1 MSDALTPMMQ
11 QYHRLKREIPPDA
24 MLLFRLGDFYEM
36 FFGDAEE
43 GSRLLDL
50 TLTQRQGMP
59 MCGMPYHAA
68 EGYIAQILKAG
79 RRVAICDQMEA
90 PRPGQVVRREI
101 TQILTPGSILDA
113 GQLEPKQNNFLA
125 AVAPV
130 SGTPAV
136 GGSADG
142 SIVYGVAALDLT
154 TGEFFAGD
162 FPTPEALRDALGR
175 ISPAEVVVAQGHKID
190 LETAALSNG
199 SGERLGY
206 LLVEHDAWSF
216 SPEAAEHTLR
226 DHFKTASLDGFGLGG
241 ATGKGGSAAAAGA
254 LSAAGG
260 LLHYLGHELR
270 RSLGHVHTLRLW
282 QREDI
287 LIIDAATRRNLELVD
302 PLRPG
307 AGQTTL
313 LAAVDRTVTS
323 GGGRLLRQWLLAPL
337 RDLPGIERRQSVVA
351 WARANQPERNALQE
365 RLRHVRDVER
375 LVARLVQGSGNARDL
390 IALRVSLE
398 QLPGLREALEK
409 HAVAALRELGGQITP
424 LPDLAC
430 LYSRALADDPPIL
443 LKEGGL
449 IRAGY
454 HAALEELRAASVEGQ
469 EWLAALQRREQE
481 RTGIRSLKVRYNQVF
496 GYYIEISMANLGA
509 VPADY
514 TRKQTLAN
522 AERFVTPELK
532 EMESKI
538 LGAQERSRQLEYE
551 LFLDLRS
558 AAVPHLR
565 AIQDTARALHE
576 IDVLLGWGALAQE
589 RDYVQ
594 PEMNDGGLLLFEEAR
609 HPVLEQLPANE
620 KFVPNDVRLDV
631 ETERLVILTGPNMAG
646 KSTYIRQIAVLALLA
661 HCGCFVPARRAV
673 VGLLDRIFTRV
684 GASDDL
690 GRGQSTFM
698 VEMNETAN
706 ILNHATSRSLVILDE
721 IGRGTSTFDG
731 LSIAWSVAEYLNTTL
746 RARTLFATHYHE
758 LTELARLLPATKNY
772 NVAVREWGDQVVFL
786 HKIVPGGTDK
796 SYGIQV
802 ARLAGLP
809 APVLK
814 RAKEVLRQLEEDQI
828 DDAGQPRLAKAKQK
842 KEKARD
848 VLRELDLFGRGGGLE
863 GQPPA

>member
-1 MSDALTPMMQ
+1 MHLASIFQKNSAQLLATRLSSPSMSDALTPMMQ
-11 QYHRLKREIPPDA
+11 QYHRLKREIPADA

-36 FFGDAEE
+36 FFSDAEE

-50 TLTQRQGMP
+50 TLTQRQGTP

-79 RRVAICDQMEA
+79 KRVAICDQMEA

-125 AVAPV
+125 AVSPMAE
-130 SGTPAV
+130 GF
-136 GGSADG
+136 
-142 SIVYGVAALDLT
+142 GVAALDLT

-162 FPTPEALRDALGR
+162 FPTPEALRDAIGR
-175 ISPAEVVVAQGHKID
+175 LNPAEVVVAQGHKID
-190 LETAALSNG
+190 LETSALS
-199 SGERLGY
+199 SGERVGY

-216 SPEAAEHTLR
+216 SPDAAEHTLR
-226 DHFKTASLDGFGLGG
+226 DHFKTASLDGFGLV
-241 ATGKGGSAAAAGA
+241 SAPSKETSTAGA

-270 RSLGHVHTLRLW
+270 RNLGHVHTLRLW
-282 QREDI
+282 QREDVLI
-287 LIIDAATRRNLELVD
+287 LDAATRRNLEIVD
-302 PLRPG
+302 PLRLG
-307 AGQTTL
+307 SGQTTL
-313 LAAVDRTVTS
+313 LSAVDRTVTA

-337 RDLPGIERRQSVVA
+337 RNLPCIERRQRVVA
-351 WARANQPERNALQE
+351 WAKINQLERNALQD
-365 RLRHVRDVER
+365 RLRQIRDVER

-398 QLPGLREALEK
+398 QLPALRGSLEK
-409 HAVAALRELGGQITP
+409 HPVVALRELGQQITP
-424 LPDLAC
+424 LPELAT
-430 LYSRALADDPPIL
+430 LYSQALADDPPIL

-469 EWLAALQRREQE
+469 EWLADLQRREQE

-496 GYYIEISMANLGA
+496 GYYIEISTANLGS

-565 AIQDTARALHE
+565 TIQETSRALHQ

-589 RDYVQ
+589 RDYFQ
-594 PEMNDGGLLLFEEAR
+594 PEMNDGGLLLLEEAR

-620 KFVPNDVRLDV
+620 KFVPNDVRLDLD
-631 ETERLVILTGPNMAG
+631 TERLVILTGPNMAG
-646 KSTYIRQIAVLALLA
+646 KSTYIRQIGVLALLA

-673 VGLLDRIFTRV
+673 VGLMDRIFTRV

-731 LSIAWSVAEYLNTTL
+731 LSIAWSVAEYLNSTL

-758 LTELARLLPATKNY
+758 LTELAKLLPATKNY
-772 NVAVREWGDQVVFL
+772 NVAVREWGDHIVFL
-786 HKIVPGGTDK
+786 RKIVPGGTDK

-809 APVLK
+809 AAVLK

-828 DDAGQPRLAKAKQK
+828 DDKGLPKMAKAKQK
-842 KEKARD
+842 KDKARE
-848 VLRELDLFGRGGGLE
+848 VLRELDLFGRGD
-863 GQPPA
+863 

>member
-50 TLTQRQGMP
+50 TLTQRQGTP

-68 EGYIAQILKAG
+68 EGYIAQLLKAG

-90 PRPGQVVRREI
+90 PRPGQVVRREV

-125 AVAPV
+125 AIAPAE
-130 SGTPAV
+130 GGIAAGAPAV
-136 GGSADG
+136 GSNAE
-142 SIVYGVAALDLT
+142 SSYGVAALDLT

-162 FPTPEALRDALGR
+162 FSGAEALRDALGR
-175 ISPAEVVVAQGHKID
+175 ISPAEVVVAQGHRLD
-190 LETAALSNG
+190 LETSVLSNG
-199 SGERLGY
+199 ERPAY

-216 SPEAAEHTLR
+216 SPDAAEHTLR
-226 DHFKTASLDGFGLGG
+226 DHFKTASLDGFGLAG
-241 ATGKGGSAAAAGA
+241 ATGKDGSATGA

-270 RSLGHVHTLRLW
+270 RSLGHVHTLRFW
-282 QREDI
+282 QRDDVLI
-287 LIIDAATRRNLELVD
+287 LDAATRRNLELVD

-307 AGQTTL
+307 AGQGAGRTTIL
-313 LAAVDRTVTS
+313 SAVDRTVTS

-337 RDLPGIERRQSVVA
+337 RDLVAIGRRQSVVA
-351 WARANQPERNALQE
+351 WARANQHERNALQE
-365 RLRHVRDVER
+365 RLRQVRDVER
-375 LVARLVQGSGNARDL
+375 LVARLVQGGGNARDL
-390 IALRVSLE
+390 IGLRVSLE
-398 QLPGLREALEK
+398 QLPGLREALER
-409 HAVAALRELGGQITP
+409 HSVPALRGLGALISL
-424 LPDLAC
+424 LPDLAD
-430 LYSRALADDPPIL
+430 LYSRALADDPPIV

-481 RTGIRSLKVRYNQVF
+481 RTGIKSRKVRYNQVF
-496 GYYIEISMANLGA
+496 GYYIEVSTANLGA

-558 AAVPHLR
+558 AAAPHLR
-565 AIQDTARALHE
+565 AIQETARALHE
-576 IDVLLGWGALAQE
+576 IDVLLGWGELAQE
-589 RDYVQ
+589 RDYTQ
-594 PEMNDGGLLLFEEAR
+594 PEMNDGGLLLLEEAR
-609 HPVLEQLPANE
+609 HPVLEQLPAGE
-620 KFVPNDVRLDV
+620 KFVPNDARLDI

-646 KSTYIRQIAVLALLA
+646 KSTYIRQVAVLALLA
-661 HCGCFVPARRAV
+661 HCGCFVPAKRAV
-673 VGLLDRIFTRV
+673 IGLLDRIFTRV

-731 LSIAWSVAEYLNTTL
+731 LSIAWSVAEYLNATL

-772 NVAVREWGDQVVFL
+772 NVAVREWGEQIVFL
-786 HKIVPGGTDK
+786 RKIVPGGTDK

-828 DDAGQPRLAKAKQK
+828 DDKGLPRLAKAKQK
-842 KEKARD
+842 KEQARE
-848 VLRELDLFGRGGGLE
+848 VLRELDLFGRRGDI
-863 GQPPA
+863 

>member
-11 QYHRLKREIPPDA
+11 QYHRLKREVPADA
-24 MLLFRLGDFYEM
+24 ILLFRLGDFYEM

-50 TLTQRQGMP
+50 TLTQRQGTP

-68 EGYIAQILKAG
+68 EGYIAQLLKAG
-79 RRVAICDQMEA
+79 RRVAICDQMEP

-101 TQILTPGSILDA
+101 TQILTPGSVLDA
-113 GQLEPKQNNFLA
+113 SQLPPKQNHFLA
-125 AVAPV
+125 AIAPV
-130 SGTPAV
+130 E
-136 GGSADG
+136 GS
-142 SIVYGVAALDLT
+142 YGVAALDLT

-162 FPTPEALRDALGR
+162 FPGAEALRDALGR
-175 ISPAEVVVAQGHKID
+175 VQPAEIVVAQGQRLD
-190 LETAALSNG
+190 LETSVLAVGGRCA
-199 SGERLGY
+199 Y
-206 LLVEHDAWSF
+206 LVVEHDAWSF
-216 SPEAAEHTLR
+216 SAEAAEHTLR
-226 DHFKTASLDGFGLGG
+226 EHFKTASLDGFGLTC
-241 ATGKGGSAAAAGA
+241 ASQGKKTIRGA
-254 LSAAGG
+254 LGAAGG
-260 LLHYLGHELR
+260 LMHYLTHELR

-282 QREDI
+282 EREDALI
-287 LIIDAATRRNLELVD
+287 LDAATRRNLEVVD
-302 PLRPG
+302 PLR
-307 AGQTTL
+307 AGNESTTL

-337 RDLPGIERRQSVVA
+337 RDLAAIKRRQSVVA
-351 WARANQPERNALQE
+351 WARANPPERGELQE
-365 RLRHVRDVER
+365 RLRHVRDLER

-390 IALRVSLE
+390 LALRLSLQ
-398 QLPGLREALEK
+398 QLPALRQALEK
-409 HAVAALRELGGQITP
+409 HAVAALRELGCGITP
-424 LPDLAC
+424 LPELAG
-430 LYSRALADDPPIL
+430 LYERALADDPPIG

-449 IRAGY
+449 IRSGHHAG
-454 HAALEELRAASVEGQ
+454 LEELRAAAVEGQ
-469 EWLAALQRREQE
+469 EWLAELQRREQE
-481 RTGIRSLKVRYNQVF
+481 RTGIKSLKVRYNQVF
-496 GYYIEISMANLGA
+496 GYYIEISTANLAA

-532 EMESKI
+532 QMESKI
-538 LGAQERSRQLEYE
+538 LGAQERARQLEYE
-551 LFLDLRS
+551 LFVELRA

-565 AIQDTARALHE
+565 VVQETARSLHE

-589 RDYVQ
+589 RDYVA
-594 PEMNDGGLLLFEEAR
+594 PEMDDGGLLLLEEAR
-609 HPVLEQLPANE
+609 HPVLEQMPASE

-646 KSTYIRQIAVLALLA
+646 KSTYIRQVAVLALLA
-661 HCGCFVPARRAV
+661 HCGCFVPAKRAV

-731 LSIAWSVAEYLNTTL
+731 LSIAWSVAEYLHTSL

-772 NVAVREWGDQVVFL
+772 NVAVREWGDHIVFL
-786 HKIVPGGTDK
+786 RKIVAGGTDK

-828 DDAGQPRLAKAKQK
+828 DDLGTPKLAKAKQK
-842 KEKARD
+842 KEKAKE
-848 VLRELDLFGRGGGLE
+848 VLRELDLFGRNE
-863 GQPPA
+863 S

>member
-1 MSDALTPMMQ
+1 MSEPALTPMMQ
-11 QYHRLKREIPPDA
+11 QYHRLKREIPSDA
-24 MLLFRLGDFYEM
+24 VLLFRLGDFYEM

-68 EGYIAQILKAG
+68 EGYIAQLLKAG

-90 PRPGQVVRREI
+90 PKPGQIVDRQV

-113 GQLEPKQNNFLA
+113 GQLEPKRNNFLA
-125 AVAPV
+125 SVVPV
-130 SGTPAV
+130 EETF
-136 GGSADG
+136 
-142 SIVYGVAALDLT
+142 GVAALDLT

-162 FPTPEALRDALGR
+162 FPTAEALRDILGR
-175 ISPAEVVVAQGHKID
+175 IGPAEVVVAKGQRLD
-190 LETAALSNG
+190 LETSALSNG
-199 SGERLGY
+199 AALGY

-216 SPEAAEHTLR
+216 TPDAAEHTLT
-226 DHFKTASLDGFGLGG
+226 DHFKTASLDGFGLAKTNGKKES
-241 ATGKGGSAAAAGA
+241 ATTTGS
-254 LSAAGG
+254 LRAAGG
-260 LLHYLGHELR
+260 LLHYLSHELR
-270 RSLGHVHTLRLW
+270 RNLDHVHGLRLW
-282 QREDI
+282 QRDDALI
-287 LIIDAATRRNLELVD
+287 LDAATRRNLELVD

-307 AGQTTL
+307 SGPVTL
-313 LAAVDRTVTS
+313 LSAVDRTVTA

-337 RDLPGIERRQSVVA
+337 RNLDAIARRQSVVG
-351 WARANQPERNALQE
+351 WARTNQPERFALQE
-365 RLRHVRDVER
+365 RLREIRDVER
-375 LVARLVQGSGNARDL
+375 LVARLVQGGGNARDL

-398 QLPGLREALEK
+398 QLPLLRDALVAHTVPTLRALGEK
-409 HAVAALRELGGQITP
+409 ITP
-424 LPDLAC
+424 LPELSE
-430 LYSRALADDPPIL
+430 LYSRALADDPPIVI
-443 LKEGGL
+443 KEGGL
-449 IRAGY
+449 IRAGH
-454 HAALEELRAASVEGQ
+454 HAALDELRAASAEGQ
-469 EWLAALQRREQE
+469 EWLADLQRREQE

-496 GYYIEISMANLGA
+496 GYYIEISTANLA
-509 VPADY
+509 SVPADY
-514 TRKQTLAN
+514 TRKQTMAN

-532 EMESKI
+532 SMESKI

-551 LFLDLRS
+551 LFLELRA

-576 IDVLLGWGALAQE
+576 IDILLGWGALAQE
-589 RDYVQ
+589 RDYTA
-594 PEMNDGGLLLFEEAR
+594 PEMNDNGLLLLEEAR

-620 KFVPNDVRLDV
+620 KFVPNDVRLDLD
-631 ETERLVILTGPNMAG
+631 TERLVILTGPNMAG
-646 KSTYIRQIAVLALLA
+646 KSTYIRQVAVLALLA
-661 HCGCFVPARRAV
+661 HCGCFLPAKRAV
-673 VGLLDRIFTRV
+673 IGLLDRIFTRV

-746 RARTLFATHYHE
+746 KARTLFATHYHE

-772 NVAVREWGDQVVFL
+772 NVAVREWGEQIVFL
-786 HKIVPGGTDK
+786 RKIVPGGTDK

-809 APVLK
+809 PPVLN
-814 RAKEVLRQLEEDQI
+814 RAREILRQLEEGHL
-828 DDAGQPRLAKAKQK
+828 DDTGQPKLARARQK
-842 KEKARD
+842 KEKAKV
-848 VLRELDLFGRGGGLE
+848 VLRELDLFGRGSE
-863 GQPPA
+863 

>member
-1 MSDALTPMMQ
+1 MSEVLTPMMQ
-11 QYHRLKREIPPDA
+11 QYHRLKREVPPDA
-24 MLLFRLGDFYEM
+24 FLLFRLGDFYEM

-50 TLTQRQGMP
+50 TLTQRQGTP

-68 EGYIAQILKAG
+68 EGYIAQLLKAG

-101 TQILTPGSILDA
+101 TQILTPGSILEA

-130 SGTPAV
+130 
-136 GGSADG
+136 ADG
-142 SIVYGVAALDLT
+142 FGVAALDLT

-162 FPTPEALRDALGR
+162 FPTAEALRDAIGR
-175 ISPAEVVVAQGHKID
+175 ISPVEVVVAQGQRID
-190 LETAALSNG
+190 LETSALST
-199 SGERLGY
+199 GEKLGY

-216 SPEAAEHTLR
+216 SADAAEHTLR
-226 DHFKTASLDGFGLGG
+226 DHFKTASLDGFGL
-241 ATGKGGSAAAAGA
+241 TDAAGA

-282 QREDI
+282 QREDVLI
-287 LIIDAATRRNLELVD
+287 LDAATRRNLELVD
-302 PLRPG
+302 PLRSG
-307 AGQTTL
+307 SGQTTL

-337 RDLPGIERRQSVVA
+337 RSLVGIERRQSVVA
-351 WARANQPERNALQE
+351 WARAQQQE
-365 RLRHVRDVER
+365 RDHLRDRLRQVRDVER
-375 LVARLVQGSGNARDL
+375 LVARFVQGSGNARDL

-398 QLPGLREALEK
+398 QLPVLREALAQ
-409 HAVAALRELGGQITP
+409 HPVPALRDLGGKITL
-424 LPDLAC
+424 LPELSE
-430 LYSRALADDPPIL
+430 LYTRALADDPPIV

-449 IRAGY
+449 IRGGY
-454 HAALEELRAASVEGQ
+454 NAALDELRAASVEGQ
-469 EWLAALQRREQE
+469 EWLADLQRREQE

-496 GYYIEISMANLGA
+496 GYYIEISTANLGS

-532 EMESKI
+532 EMEAKI

-551 LFLDLRS
+551 LFLDLRA

-565 AIQDTARALHE
+565 AMQDTARSLHE

-589 RDYVQ
+589 RDYIQ
-594 PEMNDGGLLLFEEAR
+594 PEMNDNGLLLLEEAR

-620 KFVPNDVRLDV
+620 KFVPNDVRLDI

-646 KSTYIRQIAVLALLA
+646 KSTYIRQIAVLSLLA
-661 HCGCFVPARRAV
+661 HCGCFVPAKRAV

-772 NVAVREWGDQVVFL
+772 NVAVREWGDHIVFL
-786 HKIVPGGTDK
+786 RKIVPGGTDK

-828 DDAGQPRLAKAKQK
+828 DDTGQPKLARAKQK
-842 KEKARD
+842 KEKARE
-848 VLRELDLFGRGGGLE
+848 VLRELDLFGRGGT
-863 GQPPA
+863 

>member
-1 MSDALTPMMQ
+1 MADAPTPMMQ
-11 QYHRLKREIPPDA
+11 QYHRLKREVPSDA
-24 MLLFRLGDFYEM
+24 ILLFRLGDFYEM
-36 FFGDAEE
+36 FFADAEE

-68 EGYIAQILKAG
+68 EGYIAQLLKAG

-90 PRPGQVVRREI
+90 PRPGQIVNREI
-101 TQILTPGSILDA
+101 TQVLTPGSILDA

-125 AVAPV
+125 SVV
-130 SGTPAV
+130 VVETGF
-136 GGSADG
+136 
-142 SIVYGVAALDLT
+142 GVAALDLT

-162 FPTPEALRDALGR
+162 FPGPEALRDALGR
-175 ISPAEVVVAQGHKID
+175 LSPAEVVVAQGHRLD
-190 LETAALSNG
+190 LETSALSQG
-199 SGERLGY
+199 VALAY

-216 SPEAAEHTLR
+216 SPTAAEHTLR
-226 DHFKTASLDGFGLGG
+226 DHFKTASLDGFGLTKSGTEGKEGG
-241 ATGKGGSAAAAGA
+241 LAGA

-260 LLHYLGHELR
+260 LLHYLAHELR
-270 RSLGHVHTLRLW
+270 RNLSHVHSLRVW
-282 QREDI
+282 QRDDALI
-287 LIIDAATRRNLELVD
+287 LDAATRRNLELVD

-307 AGQTTL
+307 SGPTTL
-313 LAAVDRTVTS
+313 LSAVDRTVTA

-337 RDLPGIERRQSVVA
+337 RDLAAIARRQSVVA
-351 WARANQPERNALQE
+351 WARTHPPERSALQE
-365 RLRHVRDVER
+365 RLRQVRDVER

-390 IALRVSLE
+390 LALRVSLE
-398 QLPGLREALEK
+398 QLPPLADALTA
-409 HAVAALRELGGQITP
+409 HDVPVLRELGARITP
-424 LPDLAC
+424 LPELSA
-430 LYSRALADDPPIL
+430 LYFRALAEDPPLL

-454 HAALEELRAASVEGQ
+454 HPALDELRAASVEGQ
-469 EWLAALQRREQE
+469 EWLADLQRREQE

-496 GYYIEISMANLGA
+496 GYYIEISTANLGA

-532 EMESKI
+532 QMESKI

-551 LFLDLRS
+551 LFLELRS
-558 AAVPHLR
+558 AALPHLR
-565 AIQDTARALHE
+565 AIQETARALHE

-589 RDYVQ
+589 RDYIQ
-594 PEMNDGGLLLFEEAR
+594 PEMNDDGLLLLEESR

-620 KFVPNDVRLDV
+620 KFVPNDVRLDL

-646 KSTYIRQIAVLALLA
+646 KSTYIRQVAVVALLA

-673 VGLLDRIFTRV
+673 IGLLDRIFTRV

-731 LSIAWSVAEYLNTTL
+731 LSIAWSVAEYLNSKL

-758 LTELARLLPATKNY
+758 LTELARLLLATKNY
-772 NVAVREWGDQVVFL
+772 NVAVREWGDQIVFL
-786 HKIVPGGTDK
+786 RKIVRGGTDK

-809 APVLK
+809 PPVLQ
-814 RAKEVLRQLEEDQI
+814 RAKEILRQLEEGHL
-828 DDAGQPRLAKAKQK
+828 DDTGAPKLARAKQR
-842 KEKARD
+842 KEHAKE
-848 VLRELDLFGRGGGLE
+848 VLRELDLFGR
-863 GQPPA
+863 PSP

>member
-50 TLTQRQGMP
+50 TLTQRQGTP

-113 GQLEPKQNNFLA
+113 GQLEPKQNNFITA
-125 AVAPV
+125 IAPV
-130 SGTPAV
+130 P
-136 GGSADG
+136 DG
-142 SIVYGVAALDLT
+142 FGVAALDLT

-162 FPTPEALRDALGR
+162 FPTAEALRDAIGR
-175 ISPAEVVVAQGHKID
+175 LSPAEVVVAQGHRID
-190 LETAALSNG
+190 LETSALSNG
-199 SGERLGY
+199 SRLTY

-216 SPEAAEHTLR
+216 APEAAEHTLR
-226 DHFKTASLDGFGLGG
+226 DHFKTASLDGFGLAAGG
-241 ATGKGGSAAAAGA
+241 AKGAPTVTGA

-260 LLHYLGHELR
+260 LLHYLSHELR
-270 RSLGHVHTLRLW
+270 RSLSHVHSLRLW

-287 LIIDAATRRNLELVD
+287 LILDAATRRNLEIID
-302 PLRPG
+302 PLR
-307 AGQTTL
+307 AGGSQTTL
-313 LAAVDRTVTS
+313 LAAVDRTVTA

-337 RDLPGIERRQSVVA
+337 RDLAGIERRQGIVA
-351 WARANQPERNALQE
+351 WAKTHQQERDALQE
-365 RLRHVRDVER
+365 RLRQVRDVER
-375 LVARLVQGSGNARDL
+375 LIARLVQGSGNARDL

-398 QLPGLREALEK
+398 QLPGLRESLAS
-409 HAVAALRELGGQITP
+409 HTVPALRGLGEKIMP
-424 LPDLAC
+424 LPELSE
-430 LYSRALADDPPIL
+430 LYSRALADDPPIV

-449 IRAGY
+449 IRSGY
-454 HAALEELRAASVEGQ
+454 NAALDELRAASVEGQ
-469 EWLAALQRREQE
+469 EWLADLQRREQE

-496 GYYIEISMANLGA
+496 GYYIEISTANLGA

-551 LFLDLRS
+551 LFIDLRA

-565 AIQDTARALHE
+565 TIQETSRALHE

-594 PEMNDGGLLLFEEAR
+594 PEMNDGGLLVLEEAR

-620 KFVPNDVRLDV
+620 KFVPNDVRLEV

-646 KSTYIRQIAVLALLA
+646 KSTYIRQVAVLALLA

-772 NVAVREWGDQVVFL
+772 NVAVREWGDHIVFL
-786 HKIVPGGTDK
+786 RKIVPGGTDK

-814 RAKEVLRQLEEDQI
+814 RAKEILRQLEEGHL
-828 DDAGQPRLAKAKQK
+828 DDTGQPKLARARQK
-842 KEKARD
+842 KEKARE
-848 VLRELDLFGRGGGLE
+848 VLRELDLFGRGGDSSG
-863 GQPPA
+863 GP

>member
-11 QYHRLKREIPPDA
+11 QYHRLKREVPPDA
-24 MLLFRLGDFYEM
+24 LLLFRLGDFYEM
-36 FFGDAEE
+36 FFADAEE

-50 TLTQRQGMP
+50 TLTQRQGTP

-68 EGYIAQILKAG
+68 EGYIAQLLKAG

-90 PRPGQVVRREI
+90 PRPGQVVRREV
-101 TQILTPGSILDA
+101 TQVLTPGSILDA
-113 GQLEPKQNNFLA
+113 GQLDPKRNNFLA
-125 AVAPV
+125 SVAPTAE
-130 SGTPAV
+130 GF
-136 GGSADG
+136 
-142 SIVYGVAALDLT
+142 GVAALDLT

-162 FPTPEALRDALGR
+162 FATPEALRDAMAR

-190 LETAALSNG
+190 LETSALSNG
-199 SGERLGY
+199 GTAAY

-216 SPEAAEHTLR
+216 APEAAEHTLR
-226 DHFKTASLDGFGLGG
+226 DHFKTASLDGFGLAA
-241 ATGKGGSAAAAGA
+241 ATGAGAVQGLTGA

-260 LLHYLGHELR
+260 LLHYLSHELR

-282 QREDI
+282 QRDDVLI
-287 LIIDAATRRNLELVD
+287 LDAATRRNLELVD

-313 LAAVDRTVTS
+313 LSAVDRTVTA

-337 RDLPGIERRQSVVA
+337 RDLEGIRRRQGIVA
-351 WARANQPERNALQE
+351 WARANQPERSALQD
-365 RLRHVRDVER
+365 RLRQVRDLER

-398 QLPGLREALEK
+398 QLPALSENLAR
-409 HAVAALRELGGQITP
+409 HSSAALRELGAKITP
-424 LPDLAC
+424 LPALSDL
-430 LYSRALADDPPIL
+430 YTRSLADDPPIL

-449 IRAGY
+449 IRSGY
-454 HAALEELRAASVEGQ
+454 NAALDELRAASVEGQ
-469 EWLAALQRREQE
+469 EWLADLQRREQE

-496 GYYIEISMANLGA
+496 GYYIEISAANLGS

-532 EMESKI
+532 EMEGKI

-558 AAVPHLR
+558 AAIPHLR
-565 AIQDTARALHE
+565 AIQDTSRAIHE

-589 RDYVQ
+589 RDYIQ
-594 PEMNDGGLLLFEEAR
+594 PEMNDGGLLLLEEAR
-609 HPVLEQLPANE
+609 HPVLEQLPASE
-620 KFVPNDVRLDV
+620 KFVPNDVRLEI

-731 LSIAWSVAEYLNTTL
+731 LSIAWSIAEYLNSTV

-772 NVAVREWGDQVVFL
+772 NVAVREWGDHIVFL
-786 HKIVPGGTDK
+786 RKIVPGGTDK

-814 RAKEVLRQLEEDQI
+814 RAREILRQLEEGHL
-828 DDAGQPRLAKAKQK
+828 DDTGQPKLARAKQK
-842 KEKARD
+842 KEKARE
-848 VLRELDLFGRGGGLE
+848 VLRELDLFGRGGE
-863 GQPPA
+863 EPK

>member
-24 MLLFRLGDFYEM
+24 FLLFRLGDFYEM
-36 FFGDAEE
+36 FFSDAEE

-50 TLTQRQGMP
+50 TLTQRQGTP

-68 EGYIAQILKAG
+68 EGYIAQLLKAG

-101 TQILTPGSILDA
+101 TQILTPGSILEA

-125 AVAPV
+125 AIAPEG
-130 SGTPAV
+130 SG
-136 GGSADG
+136 
-142 SIVYGVAALDLT
+142 YGVAALDLT
-154 TGEFFAGD
+154 TGEFFAGQ
-162 FPTPEALRDALGR
+162 FPSPEALRDVLGR
-175 ISPAEVVVAQGHKID
+175 LGPAEIVVAQGQKID
-190 LETAALSNG
+190 LETSVLADGNRPA
-199 SGERLGY
+199 Y
-206 LLVEHDAWSF
+206 LIVEHDAWSF
-216 SPEAAEHTLR
+216 APDAAAHTLR
-226 DHFKTASLDGFGLGG
+226 DHFKTASLEGFGLPEAG
-241 ATGKGGSAAAAGA
+241 AKDKAGLGA

-260 LLHYLGHELR
+260 LLHYLTNELR
-270 RSLGHVHTLRLW
+270 RSLGHVHSLRLW
-282 QREDI
+282 QREDVVI
-287 LIIDAATRRNLELVD
+287 LDAATRRNLELVE
-302 PLRPG
+302 PLR
-307 AGQTTL
+307 AGSENTTL
-313 LAAVDRTVTS
+313 LAAVDRTVTA

-337 RDLPGIERRQSVVA
+337 RDITAIERRQSVVA
-351 WARANQPERNALQE
+351 WAKANQPERTALQE
-365 RLRHVRDVER
+365 RLREIRDLER

-390 IALRVSLE
+390 LALRVSLQ
-398 QLPGLREALEK
+398 QLPALRSALEK
-409 HAVAALRELGGQITP
+409 HPVAALRELGEKVTP
-424 LPDLAC
+424 LPDLAE
-430 LYSRALADDPPIL
+430 LYARALVDDPPL
-443 LKEGGL
+443 ALKEGGL

-454 HAALEELRAASVEGQ
+454 HAGLEELRAASVEGQ
-469 EWLAALQRREQE
+469 EWLADLQRREQE
-481 RTGIRSLKVRYNQVF
+481 RTGIKSLKVRYNQVF
-496 GYYIEISMANLGA
+496 GYYIEISTANLAA

-514 TRKQTLAN
+514 TRKQTMSN

-532 EMESKI
+532 QMESKI

-551 LFLDLRS
+551 LFLDLR
-558 AAVPHLR
+558 AASIPHLR

-589 RDYVQ
+589 RDYLA
-594 PEMNDGGLLLFEEAR
+594 PEIDDGGQIVLEEAR
-609 HPVLEQLPANE
+609 HPVLEQLPGSE

-631 ETERLVILTGPNMAG
+631 DSERLVILTGPNMAG
-646 KSTYIRQIAVLALLA
+646 KSTYIRQVAVLALLA
-661 HCGCFVPARRAV
+661 HCGCFVPAKRAV

-706 ILNHATSRSLVILDE
+706 ILNHATNRSLVILDE

-731 LSIAWSVAEYLNTTL
+731 LSIAWAVAEYLHTTL

-772 NVAVREWGDQVVFL
+772 NVAVREWGDHIVFL
-786 HKIVPGGTDK
+786 RKIVPGGTDK

-828 DDAGQPRLAKAKQK
+828 DDLGTPRLAKAKQK
-842 KEKARD
+842 KEKAKE
-848 VLRELDLFGRGGGLE
+848 VLRELDLFGRHDNGDS
-863 GQPPA
+863 PPSA

>member
-1 MSDALTPMMQ
+1 MSDVLTPMMQ
-11 QYHRLKREIPPDA
+11 QYHRLKREVPSDA
-24 MLLFRLGDFYEM
+24 VLLFRLGDFYEL
-36 FFGDAEE
+36 FFSDAEE

-68 EGYIAQILKAG
+68 EGYIAQLLKAG
-79 RRVAICDQMEA
+79 KRVAICDQMEA
-90 PRPGQVVRREI
+90 PKPGQVVRREV

-130 SGTPAV
+130 A
-136 GGSADG
+136 GGF
-142 SIVYGVAALDLT
+142 GVAALDLT

-162 FPTPEALRDALGR
+162 VPGAEALRDALGR
-175 ISPAEVVVAQGHKID
+175 IAPAEVVVAQGHKID
-190 LETAALSNG
+190 LETSALAG
-199 SGERLGY
+199 GGPLQY

-216 SPEAAEHTLR
+216 SPDAAEHTLR
-226 DHFKTASLDGFGLGG
+226 DHFKTASLDGFGFT
-241 ATGKGGSAAAAGA
+241 ASNGKSESGHGA

-270 RSLGHVHTLRLW
+270 RALGHVHTLRLW
-282 QREDI
+282 QRDDVLI
-287 LIIDAATRRNLELVD
+287 LDAATRRNLELID
-302 PLRPG
+302 PLR
-307 AGQTTL
+307 AGSNQTTL
-313 LAAVDRTVTS
+313 LSAVDRTVTS

-337 RDLPGIERRQSVVA
+337 RNLEGIKRRQGVVA
-351 WARANQPERNALQE
+351 WARTNQPERTALQDK
-365 RLRHVRDVER
+365 LKQVRDVER

-398 QLPGLREALEK
+398 QLPGLSEALAI
-409 HAVAALRELGGQITP
+409 HAVEALRELGGTITP
-424 LPDLAC
+424 LPDLAE
-430 LYSRALADDPPIL
+430 LYTRALADDPPVV

-449 IRAGY
+449 IRAGH
-454 HAALEELRAASVEGQ
+454 HAGLDELRAASVEGQ
-469 EWLAALQRREQE
+469 EWLADLQRREQE

-496 GYYIEISMANLGA
+496 GYYIEISAANLGA

-532 EMESKI
+532 EMEAKI

-551 LFLDLRS
+551 LFLELRS
-558 AAVPHLR
+558 AATPHLR
-565 AIQDTARALHE
+565 TIQDTARALHE

-594 PEMNDGGLLLFEEAR
+594 PEINDGGLLLLEEGR
-609 HPVLEQLPANE
+609 HPVLEQLPASE
-620 KFVPNDVRLDV
+620 KFVPNDARL
-631 ETERLVILTGPNMAG
+631 EIESERLIILTGPNMAG
-646 KSTYIRQIAVLALLA
+646 KSTYIRQVAVLALLA
-661 HCGCFVPARRAV
+661 HCGCFVPAKRAV
-673 VGLLDRIFTRV
+673 VGLIDRIFTRV

-706 ILNHATSRSLVILDE
+706 ILNHATNRSLVILDE

-731 LSIAWSVAEYLNTTL
+731 LSIAWSVAEYLNSTL

-772 NVAVREWGDQVVFL
+772 NVAVREWGDHIVFL
-786 HKIVPGGTDK
+786 RKIIPGGTDK

-814 RAKEVLRQLEEDQI
+814 RAKEVLRQLEEEQL
-828 DDAGQPRLAKAKQK
+828 DDIGQPRLAKAKQK
-842 KEKARD
+842 KDKARE
-848 VLRELDLFGRGGGLE
+848 VLRELDLFGRGGESG
-863 GQPPA
+863 A

>member
-1 MSDALTPMMQ
+1 MSDVLTPMMQ
-11 QYHRLKREIPPDA
+11 QYHRLKREVPPDA
-24 MLLFRLGDFYEM
+24 LLLFRLGDFYEM
-36 FFGDAEE
+36 FFGDAEI

-50 TLTQRQGMP
+50 TLTQRQGTP

-68 EGYIAQILKAG
+68 EGYIAQLLKAG

-90 PRPGQVVRREI
+90 PRPGQVVRREV
-101 TQILTPGSILDA
+101 TQILSPGSILDA

-125 AVAPV
+125 SVAPQAA
-130 SGTPAV
+130 G
-136 GGSADG
+136 
-142 SIVYGVAALDLT
+142 YGVAALDLT

-162 FPTPEALRDALGR
+162 FSSAEALRDALGR
-175 ISPAEVVVAQGHKID
+175 LSPAEVVVAQGQRID
-190 LETAALSNG
+190 LETSALS
-199 SGERLGY
+199 SGERLPY

-216 SPEAAEHTLR
+216 SADAAEHTLR
-226 DHFKTASLDGFGLGG
+226 DHFKTASLDGFGLEGAMGGG
-241 ATGKGGSAAAAGA
+241 ARGA
-254 LSAAGG
+254 LCAAGG
-260 LLHYLGHELR
+260 LMHYLGHELR
-270 RSLGHVHTLRLW
+270 RSLGHVHSLRLW
-282 QREDI
+282 QREDVLI
-287 LIIDAATRRNLELVD
+287 LDAATRRNLELVD

-313 LAAVDRTVTS
+313 LAAVDRTVTA

-337 RDLPGIERRQSVVA
+337 RDIGAIRRRQSVVA
-351 WARANQPERNALQE
+351 WARTNQPERGALQE
-365 RLRHVRDVER
+365 RLRQVRDVER

-398 QLPGLREALEK
+398 QWPALRGALEA
-409 HAVAALRELGGQITP
+409 HAVPALRELGGKITP
-424 LPDLAC
+424 LPELSG
-430 LYSRALADDPPIL
+430 LYARALADDPPIV

-454 HAALEELRAASVEGQ
+454 NATLDELRAASVEGQ
-469 EWLAALQRREQE
+469 EWLADLQRREQE

-496 GYYIEISMANLGA
+496 GYYIEVSAANLGA
-509 VPADY
+509 VPHDY

-532 EMESKI
+532 EMEAKI

-551 LFLDLRS
+551 LFLDLR
-558 AAVPHLR
+558 AAAAPHLR
-565 AIQDTARALHE
+565 PIQEAARALHE

-589 RDYVQ
+589 REYVA
-594 PEMNDGGLLLFEEAR
+594 PEVNDGGLLCFEEAR
-609 HPVLEQLPANE
+609 HPVLEQLPAGE
-620 KFVPNDVRLDV
+620 KFVANDVRLDL

-646 KSTYIRQIAVLALLA
+646 KSTYIRQVAVLALLA

-673 VGLLDRIFTRV
+673 TGLLDRIFTRV

-746 RARTLFATHYHE
+746 KARTLFATHYHE

-772 NVAVREWGDQVVFL
+772 NVAVREWGEQIVFL
-786 HKIVPGGTDK
+786 RKIVPGGTDK

-814 RAKEVLRQLEEDQI
+814 RAKEVLRELEEEQL
-828 DDAGQPRLAKAKQK
+828 DDTGQPRLARAKQK
-842 KEKARD
+842 KERARE
-848 VLRELDLFGRGGGLE
+848 VLRELDLFGRGG
-863 GQPPA
+863 

>member
-1 MSDALTPMMQ
+1 MSDVLTPMMQ

-24 MLLFRLGDFYEM
+24 LLLFRLGDFYEM

-50 TLTQRQGMP
+50 TLTQRQGTP

-125 AVAPV
+125 AVAP
-130 SGTPAV
+130 AA
-136 GGSADG
+136 GSPADG
-142 SIVYGVAALDLT
+142 TTIYGVAALDLT

-162 FPTPEALRDALGR
+162 FSGAEALRDAIGR
-175 ISPAEVVVAQGHKID
+175 LSPAEVVVAQGHRLE
-190 LETAALSNG
+190 LETSVLSHGN
-199 SGERLGY
+199 SERPAY

-216 SPEAAEHTLR
+216 SPDAAEHTLR
-226 DHFKTASLDGFGLGG
+226 DHFKTASLDGFGLAGS
-241 ATGKGGSAAAAGA
+241 TGKGGSHAGA

-287 LIIDAATRRNLELVD
+287 LILDAATRRNLELVD
-302 PLRPG
+302 PLRSNTGPG

-313 LAAVDRTVTS
+313 LFAVDRTVTA

-337 RDLPGIERRQSVVA
+337 RDLAGIERRQSVVA
-351 WARANQPERNALQE
+351 WARANQPERNVLQE
-365 RLRHVRDVER
+365 RLRQVRDVER

-409 HAVAALRELGGQITP
+409 HAVPALRGLGALIIP
-424 LPDLAC
+424 LPDLAD

-469 EWLAALQRREQE
+469 EWLADLQRREQE

-496 GYYIEISMANLGA
+496 GYYIEISTANLGA

-532 EMESKI
+532 QMESKI

-565 AIQDTARALHE
+565 AIQETARALHE

-594 PEMNDGGLLLFEEAR
+594 PEMNDSGLLLLEEAR
-609 HPVLEQLPANE
+609 HPVLEQLPASE
-620 KFVPNDVRLDV
+620 KFVPNDVRLDL

-661 HCGCFVPARRAV
+661 HCGCFVPAKRAV

-731 LSIAWSVAEYLNTTL
+731 LSIAWSVAEYLNITL
-746 RARTLFATHYHE
+746 QARTLFATHYHE

-772 NVAVREWGDQVVFL
+772 NVAVREWGDQVIFL

-842 KEKARD
+842 KERAKD
-848 VLRELDLFGRGGGLE
+848 VLRELDLFGRGGD
-863 GQPPA
+863 

>member
-11 QYHRLKREIPPDA
+11 QYHRLKREVPADA
-24 MLLFRLGDFYEM
+24 FLLFRLGDFYEM

-50 TLTQRQGMP
+50 TLTQRQGTP

-68 EGYIAQILKAG
+68 EGYIAQLLKAG

-90 PRPGQVVRREI
+90 PKPGQVVRREI
-101 TQILTPGSILDA
+101 TQILTPGSILDTT
-113 GQLEPKQNNFLA
+113 QLEPKQNNFLA
-125 AVAPV
+125 AIAPV
-130 SGTPAV
+130 
-136 GGSADG
+136 DG
-142 SIVYGVAALDLT
+142 SFGVAALDLT

-175 ISPAEVVVAQGHKID
+175 LNPAEVVVAQGHKID
-190 LETAALSNG
+190 LETSALAT
-199 SGERLGY
+199 GESLSY

-216 SPEAAEHTLR
+216 SPDVADHTLR
-226 DHFKTASLDGFGLGG
+226 DHFKTASLDGFGLAA
-241 ATGKGGSAAAAGA
+241 ATGKDGSPRGA

-260 LLHYLGHELR
+260 LMHYLSHELR
-270 RSLGHVHTLRLW
+270 RSLGHVHSLRLW
-282 QREDI
+282 QREDVVI
-287 LIIDAATRRNLELVD
+287 LDAATRRNLELVD
-302 PLRPG
+302 PLR
-307 AGQTTL
+307 AGSGQATTL
-313 LAAVDRTVTS
+313 LAAVDRTVTA

-337 RDLPGIERRQSVVA
+337 RDLPAIEMRQSVVA
-351 WARANQPERNALQE
+351 WAKQNQHDRDALQD
-365 RLRHVRDVER
+365 RLRQVRDLER
-375 LVARLVQGSGNARDL
+375 LVARLAQGSGNARDL

-398 QLPGLREALEK
+398 QLPALRIALEK
-409 HAVAALRELGGQITP
+409 HPVAALRTLGGMVTP
-424 LPDLAC
+424 LPELAS
-430 LYSRALADDPPIL
+430 LYARALADDPPL
-443 LKEGGL
+443 ALKEGGL
-449 IRAGY
+449 IRAGH
-454 HAALEELRAASVEGQ
+454 HAGLEELRTASVEGQ
-469 EWLAALQRREQE
+469 EWLADLQRREQE
-481 RTGIRSLKVRYNQVF
+481 RTGIKSLKVRYNQVF
-496 GYYIEISMANLGA
+496 GYYIEISAANLGA

-514 TRKQTLAN
+514 TRKQTMTN
-522 AERFVTPELK
+522 AERFITPELK
-532 EMESKI
+532 QMESKI
-538 LGAQERSRQLEYE
+538 LGAQERARQLEYE
-551 LFLDLRS
+551 LFLDLRA

-565 AIQDTARALHE
+565 TIQNTARALHE

-589 RDYVQ
+589 REYIQ
-594 PEMNDGGLLLFEEAR
+594 PEMNDSGLLLLEEAR

-620 KFVPNDVRLDV
+620 KFVPNDVRLDL

-646 KSTYIRQIAVLALLA
+646 KSTYIRQVAVLALLA

-731 LSIAWSVAEYLNTTL
+731 LSIAWSVAEYLNATL

-758 LTELARLLPATKNY
+758 LTELAKLLPATKNY
-772 NVAVREWGDQVVFL
+772 NVAVREWGDHIVFL
-786 HKIVPGGTDK
+786 RKIVPGGTDK

-828 DDAGQPRLAKAKQK
+828 DDKGFPKLAKSRQK
-842 KEKARD
+842 KEQARD
-848 VLRELDLFGRGGGLE
+848 VLRELDLFGRNE
-863 GQPPA
+863 

>member
-24 MLLFRLGDFYEM
+24 ILLFRLGDFYEM
-36 FFGDAEE
+36 FFADAEE

-125 AVAPV
+125 AIAPAEGRSV
-130 SGTPAV
+130 P
-136 GGSADG
+136 GG
-142 SIVYGVAALDLT
+142 YGVAALDLT

-175 ISPAEVVVAQGHKID
+175 LSPAEVVVAQGHRLD
-190 LETAALSNG
+190 LETSALAN
-199 SGERLGY
+199 GERLTY

-226 DHFKTASLDGFGLGG
+226 DHFKTASLDGFGL
-241 ATGKGGSAAAAGA
+241 TGSAGKEASGA

-282 QREDI
+282 QRDDVLI
-287 LIIDAATRRNLELVD
+287 LDAATRRNLELVD
-302 PLRPG
+302 PLRSNTGPG
-307 AGQTTL
+307 AAQTTL
-313 LAAVDRTVTS
+313 LSAVDRTVTS

-337 RDLPGIERRQSVVA
+337 RDLPGIARRQSVVA
-351 WARANQPERNALQE
+351 WAKTNQPERNALQE
-365 RLRHVRDVER
+365 RLRQVRDVER

-398 QLPGLREALEK
+398 QLPALRHALEK
-409 HAVAALRELGGQITP
+409 HPVAALRELGGKITP
-424 LPDLAC
+424 LPDLAD
-430 LYSRALADDPPIL
+430 LYARALADDPPLL
-443 LKEGGL
+443 LKEGSL

-454 HAALEELRAASVEGQ
+454 HAPLEELRAASVEGQ
-469 EWLAALQRREQE
+469 EWLADLQRREQE

-496 GYYIEISMANLGA
+496 GYYIEISAANLGS

-532 EMESKI
+532 QMESKI

-551 LFLDLRS
+551 LFLDLR
-558 AAVPHLR
+558 AAATPHLR

-589 RDYVQ
+589 RDYFQ
-594 PEMNDGGLLLFEEAR
+594 PEMNDGGLLLLEEAR

-620 KFVPNDVRLDV
+620 KFVPNDVRLDL

-646 KSTYIRQIAVLALLA
+646 KSTYIRQVAVLALLA
-661 HCGCFVPARRAV
+661 HCGCFVPAKRAV

-731 LSIAWSVAEYLNTTL
+731 LSIAWSVAEYLNATL

-772 NVAVREWGDQVVFL
+772 NVAVREWGDHIVFL
-786 HKIVPGGTDK
+786 RKIVPGGTDK

-828 DDAGQPRLAKAKQK
+828 DDKGLPKLAKAKQK
-842 KEKARD
+842 KEKARE
-848 VLRELDLFGRGGGLE
+848 VLRELDLFGRGNDLE
-863 GQPPA
+863 GQTPS

>member
-1 MSDALTPMMQ
+1 MSDVLTPMMQ
-11 QYHRLKREIPPDA
+11 QYHRLKREVPSDA
-24 MLLFRLGDFYEM
+24 FLLFRLGDFYEM

-50 TLTQRQGMP
+50 TLTQRQGTP

-68 EGYIAQILKAG
+68 EGYIAQLLKLG

-113 GQLEPKQNNFLA
+113 GQLEPKQNNFLV
-125 AVAPV
+125 AVAPL
-130 SGTPAV
+130 
-136 GGSADG
+136 AD
-142 SIVYGVAALDLT
+142 SFGVAALDLT

-162 FPTPEALRDALGR
+162 FPTTEGLRDAVGR
-175 ISPAEVVVAQGHKID
+175 LSPAEVVVAQGHRID
-190 LETAALSNG
+190 LETSVLSN
-199 SGERLGY
+199 GERLGY

-216 SPEAAEHTLR
+216 SPDAAEHTLR
-226 DHFKTASLDGFGLGG
+226 DHFKTASLDGFGLADGNS
-241 ATGKGGSAAAAGA
+241 KGA

-270 RSLGHVHTLRLW
+270 RSLGHVHSLRLW
-282 QREDI
+282 QREDVLI
-287 LIIDAATRRNLELVD
+287 LDAATRRNLELVD

-307 AGQTTL
+307 SGPVTL
-313 LAAVDRTVTS
+313 LSAVDRTVTS

-337 RDLPGIERRQSVVA
+337 RDLPAIERRQSVVA
-351 WARANQPERNALQE
+351 WARANQPERSALQD
-365 RLRHVRDVER
+365 RLKQVRDVER

-398 QLPGLREALEK
+398 QLPGLRSLLEK
-409 HAVAALRELGGQITP
+409 HPVAALRELGEKITP
-424 LPDLAC
+424 LPELSE

-454 HAALEELRAASVEGQ
+454 NASLDELRAASVEGQ
-469 EWLAALQRREQE
+469 EWLADLQRREQE
-481 RTGIRSLKVRYNQVF
+481 RTGIKSLKVRYNQVF
-496 GYYIEISMANLGA
+496 GYYIEISASNLAA
-509 VPADY
+509 VPPDY

-532 EMESKI
+532 QMESKI

-565 AIQDTARALHE
+565 VIQDTARALHE
-576 IDVLLGWGALAQE
+576 LDVLLGWGALAQE
-589 RDYVQ
+589 RDYIK
-594 PEMNDGGLLLFEEAR
+594 PEMNDGGLLLLEEAR
-609 HPVLEQLPANE
+609 HPVLEQLPSSE
-620 KFVPNDVRLDV
+620 KFVPNDVRLEI
-631 ETERLVILTGPNMAG
+631 ETERLIILTGPNMAG
-646 KSTYIRQIAVLALLA
+646 KSTYIRQVAVLALLA
-661 HCGCFVPARRAV
+661 HCGCFVPAKRAV

-706 ILNHATSRSLVILDE
+706 ILNHATNRSLVILDE

-731 LSIAWSVAEYLNTTL
+731 LSIAWSVAEYLNSTL

-772 NVAVREWGDQVVFL
+772 NVAVREWGDHIVFL
-786 HKIVPGGTDK
+786 RKIVAGGTDK

-809 APVLK
+809 AAVLK

-828 DDAGQPRLAKAKQK
+828 DDKGLPKLAKAKQK
-842 KEKARD
+842 KAHAKE
-848 VLRELDLFGRGGGLE
+848 VLRELDLFGRGEQGAGNA
-863 GQPPA
+863 P

>member
-11 QYHRLKREIPPDA
+11 QYHRLKREVPPDA
-24 MLLFRLGDFYEM
+24 FLLFRLGDFYEM
-36 FFGDAEE
+36 FFNDAVEA
-43 GSRLLDL
+43 SRLLDL
-50 TLTQRQGMP
+50 TLTQRQGTP
-59 MCGMPYHAA
+59 MCGVPYHAA
-68 EGYIAQILKAG
+68 DGYIAQLLKAG

-101 TQILTPGSILDA
+101 TQILTPGSIVETT
-113 GQLEPKQNNFLA
+113 QLEAKRNNFLA
-125 AVAPV
+125 AI
-130 SGTPAV
+130 TPHPE
-136 GGSADG
+136 GF
-142 SIVYGVAALDLT
+142 GVAALDLT

-162 FPTPEALRDALGR
+162 FPSPEALRDVLGR
-175 ISPAEVVVAQGHKID
+175 VGPAEIVVAQGQKID
-190 LETAALSNG
+190 LETSALAAG
-199 SGERLGY
+199 TGCAW

-226 DHFKTASLDGFGLGG
+226 DHFKTASLDGFGLALGG
-241 ATGKGGSAAAAGA
+241 KEKTGLGA

-260 LLHYLGHELR
+260 LLHYLSHELR
-270 RSLGHVHTLRLW
+270 RSLAHVHSLRLW
-282 QREDI
+282 QREDALI
-287 LIIDAATRRNLELVD
+287 LDAATRRNLEIVE
-302 PLRPG
+302 PLRTNTG
-307 AGQTTL
+307 AGPENTTL
-313 LAAVDRTVTS
+313 LAAVDRTVTA

-337 RDLPGIERRQSVVA
+337 RDIAAIQRRQSVVA
-351 WARANQPERNALQE
+351 WARANQAERDALQQG
-365 RLRHVRDVER
+365 LREIRDLER

-390 IALRVSLE
+390 IALRVSLL
-398 QLPGLREALEK
+398 QLPALRTALEK
-409 HAVAALRELGGQITP
+409 HHVAALRELGAKITP
-424 LPDLAC
+424 LPELAD
-430 LYSRALADDPPIL
+430 LYSRALADDPPL
-443 LKEGGL
+443 QLKEGGI

-469 EWLAALQRREQE
+469 AWLADLQRREQE
-481 RTGIRSLKVRYNQVF
+481 RTGIKSLKVRYNQVF
-496 GYYIEISMANLGA
+496 GYYIEISTANLAA

-514 TRKQTLAN
+514 TRKQTLSN

-532 EMESKI
+532 QMESKI

-551 LFLDLRS
+551 LFLDLRK
-558 AAVPHLR
+558 AADPHLR
-565 AIQDTARALHE
+565 SIQDSARAIHE

-589 RDYVQ
+589 RDYFQ
-594 PEMNDGGLLLFEEAR
+594 PEINGDSAIVFEEAR
-609 HPVLEQLPANE
+609 HPVLEQLATGE

-631 ETERLVILTGPNMAG
+631 DTERLVILTGPNMAG
-646 KSTYIRQIAVLALLA
+646 KSTYIRQVAVLALLA

-731 LSIAWSVAEYLNTTL
+731 LSIAWSVAEYLHTTL

-772 NVAVREWGDQVVFL
+772 NVAVREWGDHIVFL
-786 HKIVPGGTDK
+786 RKIVPGGTDK

-828 DDAGQPRLAKAKQK
+828 DDLGTPKLAKAKQK
-842 KEKARD
+842 KEKAKE
-848 VLRELDLFGRGGGLE
+848 VLRELDLFGRNDG
-863 GQPPA
+863 

>member
-1 MSDALTPMMQ
+1 MMQ

-24 MLLFRLGDFYEM
+24 VLLFRLGDFYEL

-50 TLTQRQGMP
+50 TLTQRQGTP

-68 EGYIAQILKAG
+68 EGYIAQLLKAG

-90 PRPGQVVRREI
+90 AKPGQMVRREI

-113 GQLEPKQNNFLA
+113 GQLEPKQNNFLV
-125 AVAPV
+125 AVAPLEE
-130 SGTPAV
+130 SF
-136 GGSADG
+136 
-142 SIVYGVAALDLT
+142 GVAALDLT

-162 FPTPEALRDALGR
+162 FPTPEALRDAVGR
-175 ISPAEVVVAQGHKID
+175 LSPAEVVVAQGQRID
-190 LETAALSNG
+190 LETSALST
-199 SGERLGY
+199 GEKLTY

-216 SPEAAEHTLR
+216 APEAAEHTLR
-226 DHFKTASLDGFGLGG
+226 DHFKTASLDGFGL
-241 ATGKGGSAAAAGA
+241 ADAGSKGA

-270 RSLGHVHTLRLW
+270 RSLGHVHSLRLW
-282 QREDI
+282 QREDVLI
-287 LIIDAATRRNLELVD
+287 LDAATRRNLELVD

-313 LAAVDRTVTS
+313 LSAVDRTVTS

-337 RDLPGIERRQSVVA
+337 RDLPGIERRQSVVS
-351 WARANQPERNALQE
+351 WAKANQPERTALQD
-365 RLRHVRDVER
+365 RLRQVRDVER

-398 QLPGLREALEK
+398 QLPGLRNLLEK
-409 HAVAALRELGGQITP
+409 HDVTALRELGEKITP
-424 LPDLAC
+424 LPDLSE
-430 LYSRALADDPPIL
+430 LYSRALADDPPIV

-449 IRAGY
+449 IRAGFN
-454 HAALEELRAASVEGQ
+454 ASLDELRAASVEGQ
-469 EWLAALQRREQE
+469 EWLADLQRREQE

-496 GYYIEISMANLGA
+496 GYYIEISAANLSA

-532 EMESKI
+532 QMESKI

-565 AIQDTARALHE
+565 VIQYTSRALHE

-589 RDYVQ
+589 RDYLK
-594 PEMNDGGLLLFEEAR
+594 PEMNDGSLLLLEEAR
-609 HPVLEQLPANE
+609 HPVLEQLAASE
-620 KFVPNDVRLDV
+620 KFVPNDVRLET

-646 KSTYIRQIAVLALLA
+646 KSTYIRQVAVLALLA
-661 HCGCFVPARRAV
+661 HCGCFVPAKRAV

-706 ILNHATSRSLVILDE
+706 ILNHATNRSLVILDE

-731 LSIAWSVAEYLNTTL
+731 LSIAWSVAEYLNSTL

-772 NVAVREWGDQVVFL
+772 NVAVREWGDHIVFL
-786 HKIVPGGTDK
+786 RKIVPGGTDK

-828 DDAGQPRLAKAKQK
+828 DDKGLPKLAKAKQK
-842 KEKARD
+842 RDRAKE
-848 VLRELDLFGRGGGLE
+848 VLGELDLFGRNDPPE

>member
-24 MLLFRLGDFYEM
+24 FLLFRLGDFYEM
-36 FFGDAEE
+36 FFTDAEE

-50 TLTQRQGMP
+50 TLTQRQGTP

-68 EGYIAQILKAG
+68 EGYIAQLLKAG

-101 TQILTPGSILDA
+101 TQILTPGSILEA
-113 GQLEPKQNNFLA
+113 GQLEPKRNNFLA
-125 AVAPV
+125 AIAP
-130 SGTPAV
+130 AA
-136 GGSADG
+136 GGNAEPG
-142 SIVYGVAALDLT
+142 GFGVAALDLT

-162 FPTPEALRDALGR
+162 FASPEALRDVLGR
-175 ISPAEVVVAQGHKID
+175 IGPAEIVVAQGQRLD
-190 LETAALSNG
+190 LETSALANG
-199 SGERLGY
+199 DRTGY

-226 DHFKTASLDGFGLGG
+226 DHFKTASLDGFGLTGSAKKDGGG
-241 ATGKGGSAAAAGA
+241 ALA
-254 LSAAGG
+254 AAGG

-282 QREDI
+282 QREDV
-287 LIIDAATRRNLELVD
+287 LVLDAATRRNLELVD
-302 PLRPG
+302 PLR
-307 AGQTTL
+307 AGPENTTL
-313 LAAVDRTVTS
+313 LGAVDRTVTA

-337 RDLPGIERRQSVVA
+337 RDLDAIGRRHSVVA
-351 WARANQPERNALQE
+351 WARGHQPERHALQE
-365 RLRHVRDVER
+365 SLREIRDLER
-375 LVARLVQGSGNARDL
+375 LVARLAQGSGNARDL
-390 IALRVSLE
+390 IALRVSL
-398 QLPGLREALEK
+398 QHLPTLRQALEK
-409 HAVAALRELGGQITP
+409 HAVAALRELGGKITP
-424 LPDLAC
+424 LPELADLYA
-430 LYSRALADDPPIL
+430 RALADDPPIA

-449 IRAGY
+449 IRAGH

-469 EWLAALQRREQE
+469 EWLADLQRREQE
-481 RTGIRSLKVRYNQVF
+481 RTGIKSLKVRYNQVF
-496 GYYIEISMANLGA
+496 GYYIEISAANLAA

-532 EMESKI
+532 QMESKI

-551 LFLDLRS
+551 LFLDLRAAALPRLRSIQDS
-558 AAVPHLR
+558 AR
-565 AIQDTARALHE
+565 AIHE

-589 RDYVQ
+589 RDYIQ
-594 PEMNDGGLLLFEEAR
+594 PEMNGDGLLLLEEAR
-609 HPVLEQLPANE
+609 HPVLEQLATSE

-631 ETERLVILTGPNMAG
+631 DTERLVILTGPNMAG
-646 KSTYIRQIAVLALLA
+646 KSTYIRQVAVLALLA
-661 HCGCFVPARRAV
+661 HCGCFVPAKRAV
-673 VGLLDRIFTRV
+673 IGLLDRIFTRV

-731 LSIAWSVAEYLNTTL
+731 LSIAWSVAEYLHTTL

-772 NVAVREWGDQVVFL
+772 NVAVREWGDHIVFL
-786 HKIVPGGTDK
+786 RKIVPGGTDK

-828 DDAGQPRLAKAKQK
+828 DDLGTPRLAKAKQK
-842 KEKARD
+842 KQKAKE
-848 VLRELDLFGRGGGLE
+848 VLRELDLFGRNDG
-863 GQPPA
+863 

>member
-1 MSDALTPMMQ
+1 MMQ
-11 QYHRLKREIPPDA
+11 QYHRLKREVPPDA
-24 MLLFRLGDFYEM
+24 ILLFRLGDFYEL
-36 FFGDAEE
+36 FFSDAEE

-50 TLTQRQGMP
+50 TLTQRQGTP

-68 EGYIAQILKAG
+68 EGYIAQLLKAG

-90 PRPGQVVRREI
+90 PKPGQVVRREI
-101 TQILTPGSILDA
+101 TQVLTPGSILDA

-125 AVAPV
+125 SVVPV
-130 SGTPAV
+130 KEGF
-136 GGSADG
+136 
-142 SIVYGVAALDLT
+142 GVAAIDLT

-162 FPTPEALRDALGR
+162 FPTAEALRDALGR
-175 ISPAEVVVAQGHKID
+175 LNPAEVVVAKGYRID
-190 LETAALSNG
+190 LETSALSNG
-199 SGERLGY
+199 VALAY

-216 SPEAAEHTLR
+216 APDAAEHTLR
-226 DHFKTASLDGFGLGG
+226 DHFKTASLDGFGLAKATDADSGG
-241 ATGKGGSAAAAGA
+241 GIAGA

-260 LLHYLGHELR
+260 LLHYLSHELR
-270 RSLGHVHTLRLW
+270 RQLGHVHSLRLW
-282 QREDI
+282 QRDDALI
-287 LIIDAATRRNLELVD
+287 LDAATRRNLELVE
-302 PLRPG
+302 PLRAG
-307 AGQTTL
+307 SGQTTL
-313 LAAVDRTVTS
+313 LAAVDRTVTA

-337 RDLPGIERRQSVVA
+337 RDLAAIERRQSVVA
-351 WARANQPERNALQE
+351 WARANQLDRGALQD
-365 RLRHVRDVER
+365 RLKQVRDLER

-398 QLPGLREALEK
+398 QLPPLREALAA
-409 HAVAALRELGGQITP
+409 HAVPVLCELGGKITP
-424 LPDLAC
+424 LPELSE
-430 LYSRALADDPPIL
+430 LYQRALASDPPIL

-449 IRAGY
+449 IASGY
-454 HAALEELRAASVEGQ
+454 NASLDELRAASVEGQ
-469 EWLAALQRREQE
+469 EWLADLQRREQE

-496 GYYIEISMANLGA
+496 GYYIEISAANLA
-509 VPADY
+509 SVPADY

-532 EMESKI
+532 QMESKI

-551 LFLDLRS
+551 LFLELRS

-594 PEMNDGGLLLFEEAR
+594 PEMNDGGLLLLEEAR
-609 HPVLEQLPANE
+609 HPVLEQLAAGE
-620 KFVPNDVRLDV
+620 KFVPNDVRLEVDS
-631 ETERLVILTGPNMAG
+631 ERLIILTGPNMAG
-646 KSTYIRQIAVLALLA
+646 KSTYIRQVAVLALLA
-661 HCGCFVPARRAV
+661 HCGCFVPAQRAV

-731 LSIAWSVAEYLNTTL
+731 LSIAWSVAEYLNATV

-772 NVAVREWGDQVVFL
+772 NVAVREWGEQIVFL
-786 HKIVPGGTDK
+786 RKIVPGGTDK

-814 RAKEVLRQLEEDQI
+814 RAKEILRQLEEGHL
-828 DDAGQPRLAKAKQK
+828 DDNGQPKLARAKQK
-842 KEKARD
+842 KERAKE
-848 VLRELDLFGRGGGLE
+848 VLRELDLFGRGE
-863 GQPPA
+863 GPVS

>member
-11 QYHRLKREIPPDA
+11 QYHRLKREVPADA
-24 MLLFRLGDFYEM
+24 VLLFRLGDFYEM
-36 FFGDAEE
+36 FFADAEE

-50 TLTQRQGMP
+50 TLTQRQGTP

-68 EGYIAQILKAG
+68 EGYIAQLLKAG
-79 RRVAICDQMEA
+79 RRVAICDQTEA
-90 PRPGQVVRREI
+90 PKPGQIVRREI
-101 TQILTPGSILDA
+101 TQVMTPGSILDA

-125 AVAPV
+125 SIAPI
-130 SGTPAV
+130 A
-136 GGSADG
+136 GGF
-142 SIVYGVAALDLT
+142 GVAALDLT

-175 ISPAEVVVAQGHKID
+175 LNPAEVVVAQGHRLD
-190 LETAALSNG
+190 LETSALAI
-199 SGERLGY
+199 GERLPY

-216 SPEAAEHTLR
+216 SPDAAEHTLR
-226 DHFKTASLDGFGLGG
+226 DHFKTASLDGFGL
-241 ATGKGGSAAAAGA
+241 AASTGKDAGKEGSPRGA

-260 LLHYLGHELR
+260 LMHYLVHELR
-270 RSLGHVHTLRLW
+270 RSLGHVHSLRLW

-287 LIIDAATRRNLELVD
+287 LILDATTRRNLELVE
-302 PLRPG
+302 PLR
-307 AGQTTL
+307 AGSSQMTTL
-313 LAAVDRTVTS
+313 LSAVDRTATA

-337 RDLPGIERRQSVVA
+337 RNLAGIERRQSVVA
-351 WARANQPERNALQE
+351 WARQNQPDRNALQE
-365 RLRHVRDVER
+365 RLRQMRDIER

-398 QLPGLREALEK
+398 QLPALRGALEK
-409 HAVAALRELGGQITP
+409 HPVAALRALGGMVTP
-424 LPDLAC
+424 LPELAE

-454 HAALEELRAASVEGQ
+454 HAGLDELRAASVEGQ
-469 EWLAALQRREQE
+469 EWLADLQRREQE

-496 GYYIEISMANLGA
+496 GYYIEISIANLGA

-514 TRKQTLAN
+514 TRKQTMSN

-532 EMESKI
+532 QMEAKI

-589 RDYVQ
+589 RDYIQ
-594 PEMNDGGLLLFEEAR
+594 PEMNEGGLLLLEEAR
-609 HPVLEQLPANE
+609 HPVLEQLATNE

-646 KSTYIRQIAVLALLA
+646 KSTYIRQVAVLALLA
-661 HCGCFVPARRAV
+661 HCGCFVPAKRAV

-758 LTELARLLPATKNY
+758 LTELAKLQPATKNY
-772 NVAVREWGDQVVFL
+772 NVAVREWGDHIVFL
-786 HKIVPGGTDK
+786 RKIVPGGTDK

-828 DDAGQPRLAKAKQK
+828 DDKGLPKLARARQK
-842 KEKARD
+842 KEQARD
-848 VLRELDLFGRGGGLE
+848 VLRELDLFGRNESKE
-863 GQPPA
+863 GE

>member
-1 MSDALTPMMQ
+1 MSDVLTPMMQ

-24 MLLFRLGDFYEM
+24 VLLFRLGDFYEL

-68 EGYIAQILKAG
+68 EGYIAQLLKAG

-90 PRPGQVVRREI
+90 PKPGQVVRREI

-125 AVAPV
+125 AVAPIE
-130 SGTPAV
+130 GK
-136 GGSADG
+136 SAEG
-142 SIVYGVAALDLT
+142 APVIACFGIAALDLT
-154 TGEFFAGD
+154 TGEFFAGE
-162 FPTPEALRDALGR
+162 FPAPEALRDALGR
-175 ISPAEVVVAQGHKID
+175 LNPAEVVVAQGHRLD
-190 LETAALSNG
+190 LETSALSNG
-199 SGERLGY
+199 NAERLSY

-216 SPEAAEHTLR
+216 APEAAEHTLC
-226 DHFKTASLDGFGLGG
+226 DHFKTASLDGFGLV
-241 ATGKGGSAAAAGA
+241 SAASKDLALRGA

-282 QREDI
+282 QREDVLI
-287 LIIDAATRRNLELVD
+287 LDAATRRNLELVD
-302 PLRPG
+302 PLRTG
-307 AGQTTL
+307 SGQTTL
-313 LAAVDRTVTS
+313 LSAVDRTVTS

-337 RDLPGIERRQSVVA
+337 RDLAGIERRQSVVA
-351 WARANQPERNALQE
+351 WARAHQLERSSLQDN
-365 RLRHVRDVER
+365 LRQVRDVER

-398 QLPGLREALEK
+398 QLPALRHALEK
-409 HAVAALRELGGQITP
+409 HPVAALRELGGKITP
-424 LPDLAC
+424 LPNLAV
-430 LYSRALADDPPIL
+430 LYTTALADDPPIA

-469 EWLAALQRREQE
+469 EWLADLQRREQE

-496 GYYIEISMANLGA
+496 GYYIEISAANLGA

-532 EMESKI
+532 QMESKI

-551 LFLDLRS
+551 LFLDLRA

-565 AIQDTARALHE
+565 TIQDTARALHE

-594 PEMNDGGLLLFEEAR
+594 PEMNDGGLLLLEEAR

-620 KFVPNDVRLDV
+620 KFVPNDVRLDL

-661 HCGCFVPARRAV
+661 HCGCFVPAKRAV

-731 LSIAWSVAEYLNTTL
+731 LSIAWSVAEYLNSTL

-772 NVAVREWGDQVVFL
+772 NVAVREWGDHIVFL
-786 HKIVPGGTDK
+786 RKIVPGGTDK

-828 DDAGQPRLAKAKQK
+828 DDKGLPKMAKAKQK
-842 KEKARD
+842 KDKARE
-848 VLRELDLFGRGGGLE
+848 VLRELDLFGRGGE
-863 GQPPA
+863 S

>member
-1 MSDALTPMMQ
+1 MSDVLTPMMQ

-24 MLLFRLGDFYEM
+24 VLLFRLGDFYEL
-36 FFGDAEE
+36 FFADAEE

-68 EGYIAQILKAG
+68 EGYIAQLLKAG

-90 PRPGQVVRREI
+90 SKPGQIVQREV

-130 SGTPAV
+130 GP
-136 GGSADG
+136 ADG
-142 SIVYGVAALDLT
+142 SITYGVAALDLT
-154 TGEFFAGD
+154 TGEFFAGE

-175 ISPAEVVVAQGHKID
+175 VNPAEVVVAQGHKID
-190 LETAALSNG
+190 LETSSLSNG
-199 SGERLGY
+199 NVERLPY

-216 SPEAAEHTLR
+216 APEAAEHTLR
-226 DHFKTASLDGFGLGG
+226 DHFKTASLDGFGLV
-241 ATGKGGSAAAAGA
+241 SAASKELSLSGA

-282 QREDI
+282 QRDDVLI
-287 LIIDAATRRNLELVD
+287 LDAATRRNLELVD

-337 RDLPGIERRQSVVA
+337 RDLAAIVRRQSVVA
-351 WARANQPERNALQE
+351 WARANQHERNILQE
-365 RLRHVRDVER
+365 FLRQVRDVER

-398 QLPGLREALEK
+398 QLPALREALEK
-409 HAVAALRELGGQITP
+409 HPVAALRELGLKITP
-424 LPDLAC
+424 LPDLAD
-430 LYSRALADDPPIL
+430 LYCRALADDPPIL

-469 EWLAALQRREQE
+469 EWLADLQRREQE
-481 RTGIRSLKVRYNQVF
+481 RSGIKSLKVRYNQVF
-496 GYYIEISMANLGA
+496 GYYIEVSAANLAA

-532 EMESKI
+532 LMESKI

-551 LFLDLRS
+551 LFLDLRA

-565 AIQDTARALHE
+565 TMQDTARALHE
-576 IDVLLGWGALAQE
+576 IDVLLGWGGLAQE

-594 PEMNDGGLLLFEEAR
+594 PEMNDGGLLLLEEAR

-620 KFVPNDVRLDV
+620 KFVPNDVRLDLD
-631 ETERLVILTGPNMAG
+631 TERLVILTGPNMAG
-646 KSTYIRQIAVLALLA
+646 KSTYIRQVAVLALLA
-661 HCGCFVPARRAV
+661 HCGCFVPAKRAV

-731 LSIAWSVAEYLNTTL
+731 LSIAWSVAEYLNSTL

-772 NVAVREWGDQVVFL
+772 NVAVREWGDHIVFL
-786 HKIVPGGTDK
+786 RKIIPGGTDK

-828 DDAGQPRLAKAKQK
+828 DDKGLPKMAKAKQK
-842 KEKARD
+842 KDKARE
-848 VLRELDLFGRGGGLE
+848 VLRELDLFGRGNGE
-863 GQPPA
+863 SEN